1 MVTKEESKVKVI
13 AKKTVSFLLWLKFY
27 ANKSFGP
34 SSSDSFYITYF
45 IFYILSA
52 IFLLIDITI
61 NIENLYITI
70 GGVLLSFILASIM
83 AYFLLKNLR
92 NDDTYKY
99 KEVRKS
105 MKNKSRATRILLAI
119 FVNIIYVLLPISLIV
134 IYLKFKYGAS
144 FNW

>member
-27 ANKSFGP
+27 GNKSFGP
-34 SSSDSFYITYF
+34 SSTDSFYITYF

-92 NDDTYKY
+92 KDDTYKY

>member
-27 ANKSFGP
+27 GNKSLGP
-34 SSSDSFYITYF
+34 SSTDSFYITYF

-92 NDDTYKY
+92 KDDTYKY